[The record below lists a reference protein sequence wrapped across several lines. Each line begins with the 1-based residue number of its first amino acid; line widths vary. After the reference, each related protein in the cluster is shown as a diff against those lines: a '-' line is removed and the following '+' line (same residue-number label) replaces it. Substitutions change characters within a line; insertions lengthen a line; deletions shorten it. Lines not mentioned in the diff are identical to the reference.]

1 MDFRFTEEQRHWV
14 GVARKFAT
22 EKIRPR
28 ARELDRETDPAK
40 TFPLDLVREASRLGL
55 RTLKIPKADGG
66 AEVDCLTEVLVQE
79 EICAGDIGFGMTL
92 QHAWREGNI
101 VAHGSPSVREKV
113 LKPFLADDTALPA
126 FGVTEEHAGSDHRSP
141 YFETLDAGPR
151 LSAVRDGDHWVL
163 NGKKKWQTN
172 GNIANFVIVAGRT
185 NPNVPWPKGLSFF
198 VVPGDAP
205 GFSASKPLDKVGIR
219 LNQNADLTFENCR
232 IPADYILGEV
242 DRGRDFIH
250 QYSAGS
256 TAKEAAKALGIARA
270 ALEAGIAFAK
280 KRVQG
285 GKPIAQHQAIG
296 QVISDLGMEIEMAR
310 SLIWRA
316 AWSVDHAPDDTDK
329 LESMAKIAAA
339 EVAVKAGVRCLE
351 IFGGQGVLRDQPI
364 EKLARDALCMM
375 HTGGGNHAVRVR
387 IANILTGDPDGINSA
402 IY

>member
-1 MDFRFTEEQRHWV
+1 MDFSLTEEQRRWV
-14 GVARKFAT
+14 GVARSFAY

-40 TFPLDLVREASRLGL
+40 AFPLDLVREASRLGL

-66 AEVDCLTEVLVQE
+66 AGVDALTEVLVQE
-79 EICAGDIGFGMTL
+79 ELCAGDIGFGMTL

-101 VAHGSPSVREKV
+101 VAHASPSVRERV

-126 FGVTEEHAGSDHRSP
+126 FAVTEEHAGSDHKSP

-151 LSAVRDGDHWVL
+151 LSAVREGDQWVL
-163 NGKKKWQTN
+163 NGHKKWQTN
-172 GNIANFVIVAGRT
+172 GNLAKFVIVAGRT
-185 NPNVPWPKGLSFF
+185 NPDVPWPQGLSFF
-198 VVPGDAP
+198 VVPGDTP
-205 GFSASKPLDKVGIR
+205 GFSAGKPLDKVGIR

-232 IPADYILGEV
+232 IPADFILGEV
-242 DRGRDFIH
+242 DKGRQFIH
-250 QYSAGS
+250 RFSAGS
-256 TAKEAAKALGIARA
+256 AAKEAAKALGIARA

-280 KRVQG
+280 QRVQG
-285 GKPIAQHQAIG
+285 GKPIIQHQAIG
-296 QVISDLGMEIEMAR
+296 QVIAEIGMEIEMAR
-310 SLIWRA
+310 TLTWRA
-316 AWSVDHAPDDTDK
+316 AWSVDHAPQDTDR
-329 LESMAKIAAA
+329 LESMAKVAAA

-375 HTGGGNHAVRVR
+375 HTGAGNHAVRVR
-387 IANILTGDPDGINSA
+387 IASMLTSDDTHAMA